1 MFIKKKHNLDL
12 YNNLLYLSRKI
23 FFYRDL
29 SLKDTF
35 ETRIYLMF
43 FHYSVILIVFKKKEY
58 KKDQD
63 NYNNLFFNIENN
75 LRELGFGDVSV
86 NKKMKDLNKVFYDIL
101 LKINKEK
108 TNFKINIKLV
118 AKYFEILRQNDAN
131 MEKFQ
136 LYFEKFYKFCFDLS
150 YENMIKDIKNYKL

>member
-1 MFIKKKHNLDL
+1 MFIKKKHNSDL

-35 ETRIYLMF
+35 ETRVYLMF
-43 FHYSVILIVFKKKEY
+43 FHYSIILIVFKMKKY

-118 AKYFEILRQNDAN
+118 AQYFEILRQNDAN

-150 YENMIKDIKNYKL
+150 YENMIKDIKNYKH